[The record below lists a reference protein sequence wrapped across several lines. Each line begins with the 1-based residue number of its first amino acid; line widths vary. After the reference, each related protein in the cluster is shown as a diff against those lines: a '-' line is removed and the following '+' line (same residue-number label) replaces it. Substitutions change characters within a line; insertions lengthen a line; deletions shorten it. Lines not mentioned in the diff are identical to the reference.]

1 MYIHVYTTDTV
12 TGLYVIAHLVGCMSK
27 YLAVLNSWWLMSL
40 FLCEWNSHFSW
51 QNPQDSGFFPR
62 VVHPHPSRLAA
73 RPGRSYKTTPK
84 VMGPHWSAPMW
95 SLAAW
100 GVVQW
105 CTMGRRKRPSIHEYP
120 DFLPVFFPKL
130 GVIHKYNYGI
140 LSPIGWSM
148 VPLWSWN
155 KPLISGTTP

>member
-1 MYIHVYTTDTV
+1 MNHQVITHVKLMYIHVYTTDTV

-40 FLCEWNSHFSW
+40 FFASEIPISLGKIHRILGFS
-51 QNPQDSGFFPR
+51 PR

-120 DFLPVFFPKL
+120 DFLPCFFQ
-130 GVIHKYNYGI
+130 
-140 LSPIGWSM
+140 
-148 VPLWSWN
+148 SWG
-155 KPLISGTTP
+155 LFISITMGFYPP